1 MEITELKQN
10 FEKQL
15 IEQQIENEKQLNNE
29 KAEHQEQIQVNI
41 FYI

>member
-15 IEQQIENEKQLNNE
+15 FEQQIENEKQLNNE

>member
-29 KAEHQEQIQVNI
+29 KVEHQEQIQVNI